1 MSEEEQAGMRM
12 RVAVPT
18 RTVVFGLPLLAQVWG
33 HQPAT
38 AGVGTHWRGSACFCR
53 KATAAGA
60 LQATYLWMNCTNLLM
75 KGARWR
81 EDFR

>member
-38 AGVGTHWRGSACFCR
+38 AGVELTG
-53 KATAAGA
+53 GA
-60 LQATYLWMNCTNLLM
+60 LRASAGRPRLLVRCRPHTC
-75 KGARWR
+75 G
-81 EDFR
+81 